1 MEITA
6 ALLCDFAQ
14 VREGLLFVSSG
25 GITRVMRPEYPAPL
39 GVVLALVVD
48 LDPEEHGEQ
57 HRVRVRVIDAHDTVL
72 WDGTA
77 ELGVGQVQAETGEH
91 ISLPL
96 VVDLRPV
103 ALPADGVYRL
113 EVDANGVL
121 RQILRLRAIHVPL
134 PPGGPGNERTVTTGV
149 PPPGGYL

>member
-1 MEITA
+1 MDITA

-25 GITRVMRPEYPAPL
+25 GITRVIRPEYPAPL

-48 LDPEEHGEQ
+48 LDPDEHGEQ
-57 HRVRVRVIDAHDTVL
+57 HRIRVRVIDAHDEVM

-77 ELGVGQVQAETGEH
+77 ELGVGQVDAEAGEH
-91 ISLPL
+91 LSLPL

-121 RQILRLRAIHVPL
+121 RQVLRLRAIHVPMGTGS
-134 PPGGPGNERTVTTGV
+134 PTERTVTTGV

>member
-1 MEITA
+1 MDITA

-25 GITRVMRPEYPAPL
+25 GVTRVMRPEYPAPL

-48 LDPEEHGEQ
+48 LDPDEHDQQ
-57 HRVRVRVIDAHDTVL
+57 HRVRVRVIDSHDEVF

-77 ELGVGQVQAETGEH
+77 ELGVGQVDAETGEH
-91 ISLPL
+91 LALPL

-103 ALPADGVYRL
+103 ALPADGLYRI
-113 EVDANGVL
+113 EADANGVL
-121 RQILRLRAIHVPL
+121 RQVLRLRAILVP
-134 PPGGPGNERTVTTGV
+134 PAAGGPNERTVTTGV

>member
-1 MEITA
+1 MDITA

-48 LDPEEHGEQ
+48 LDPDEHDQQ
-57 HRVRVRVIDAHDTVL
+57 HRVRVRVIDAHDEVL

-77 ELGVGQVQAETGEH
+77 ELGVGQIEAETGEH
-91 ISLPL
+91 LSLPL

-121 RQILRLRAIHVPL
+121 RQVLRLRAIHVPL
-134 PPGGPGNERTVTTGV
+134 GAGPENERTVTTGV